1 MIQDLKSSTKNEKA
15 ISMLT
20 IFQHKT
26 QDVADQ
32 TRMHDNDLVSVRN
45 KVLQLEEHQDI
56 TDPYNANTRPN

>member
-1 MIQDLKSSTKNEKA
+1 
-15 ISMLT
+15 MLT
-20 IFQHKT
+20 IFQHET
-26 QDVADQ
+26 QDVTDQ

>member
-1 MIQDLKSSTKNEKA
+1 
-15 ISMLT
+15 MLT

-56 TDPYNANTRPN
+56 TDPNNANARPN